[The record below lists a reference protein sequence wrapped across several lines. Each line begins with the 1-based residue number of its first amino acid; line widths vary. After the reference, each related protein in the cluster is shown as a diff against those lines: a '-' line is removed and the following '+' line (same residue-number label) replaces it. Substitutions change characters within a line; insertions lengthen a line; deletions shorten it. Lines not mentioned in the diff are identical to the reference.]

1 MLLKWAFSK
10 QTHHLLE
17 FIDFDLSFKALLG
30 RLHFGGK
37 MSGAVDGVSARPSL
51 EGLLTV
57 KKYQLQT
64 DLSQTLQKEK
74 NRILNIE

>member
-17 FIDFDLSFKALLG
+17 FIDFYLSFKTLLG
-30 RLHFGGK
+30 RLHFGGE
-37 MSGAVDGVSARPSL
+37 MSGAVDGVGARPSL
-51 EGLLTV
+51 EGLFPI

-64 DLSQTLQKEK
+64 NLSQTL
-74 NRILNIE
+74 